1 MNIIILS
8 LLILSYSL
16 VLGIIFAQVLLTA
29 PVVFKVLDDESASKF
44 LRKIFPRY
52 YLLILLI
59 SLISSLISFLWFE
72 PFDLYMALSI
82 SILAFIGYAI
92 IPITNLAR
100 DRCCDNLFKWMH
112 NLSVA
117 NTIIILLI
125 SLTQLVRIINS

>member
-72 PFDLYMALSI
+72 SFDLYMALSI
-82 SILAFIGYAI
+82 SILASIGYAI
-92 IPITNLAR
+92 IPITNFAR
-100 DRCCDNLFKWMH
+100 DRGWDNLFKWMH

>member
-1 MNIIILS
+1 MIS
-8 LLILSYSL
+8 HKHKC
-16 VLGIIFAQVLLTA
+16 IFIHIPKAAGTSVEKFLRQVD
-29 PVVFKVLDDESASKF
+29 PEIPSKV

-72 PFDLYMALSI
+72 QIDLYMALSI

-92 IPITNLAR
+92 IPITNFAR
-100 DRCCDNLFKWMH
+100 DRGWNSLFKWMH

>member
-1 MNIIILS
+1 
-8 LLILSYSL
+8 
-16 VLGIIFAQVLLTA
+16 
-29 PVVFKVLDDESASKF
+29 
-44 LRKIFPRY
+44 
-52 YLLILLI
+52 LILLI

-72 PFDLYMALSI
+72 LFDLYMALSI

-92 IPITNLAR
+92 IPITNFAR
-100 DRCCDNLFKWMH
+100 DRGWDNLFKWMH

>member
-92 IPITNLAR
+92 IPITNFAR
-100 DRCCDNLFKWMH
+100 DRGWDNLFKWMH
-112 NLSVA
+112 NMSVA